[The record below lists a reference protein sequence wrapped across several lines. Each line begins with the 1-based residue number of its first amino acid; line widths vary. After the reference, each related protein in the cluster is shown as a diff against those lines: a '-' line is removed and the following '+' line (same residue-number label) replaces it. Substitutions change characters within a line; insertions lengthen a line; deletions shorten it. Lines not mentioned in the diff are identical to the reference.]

1 MRRGD
6 IHELRPPRGRGHEQ
20 RGRTYGVVLQADEF
34 LPRSVVI
41 VAPTSQSARPATFR
55 PEVEIN
61 DQLTRVLVE
70 QLGAVDTTRL
80 GKLVG
85 RVAPAEQWEID
96 DALRL
101 ILALG

>member
-1 MRRGD
+1 M
-6 IHELRPPRGRGHEQ
+6 I
-20 RGRTYGVVLQADEF
+20 LQADEF

-41 VAPTSQSARPATFR
+41 VAPTSQSARAATFR
-55 PEVEIN
+55 PEIEISDEPN
-61 DQLTRVLVE
+61 RVLVE
-70 QLGAVDTTRL
+70 QLGAVDTSRL

-85 RVAPAEQWEID
+85 HVVPAEQWEID

>member
-20 RGRTYGVVLQADEF
+20 RGRRFGVVLQADEL

-41 VAPTSQSARPATFR
+41 VAPTSRSARPATFR
-55 PEVEIN
+55 PEIEI
-61 DQLTRVLVE
+61 DERPTVVLVE
-70 QLGAVDTTRL
+70 QLGAVDTSRL

-85 RVAPAEQWEID
+85 HVAPPEQWEID

>member
-1 MRRGD
+1 M
-6 IHELRPPRGRGHEQ
+6 I
-20 RGRTYGVVLQADEF
+20 LQADEF

-41 VAPTSQSARPATFR
+41 VAPTSQSARTATFR
-55 PEVEIN
+55 PEIEIGDEPN
-61 DQLTRVLVE
+61 RVLVE
-70 QLGAVDTTRL
+70 QLGAVDTSRL

-85 RVAPAEQWEID
+85 HVVPAEQWEID